1 MHKYY
6 VKSGSLRVV
15 ILGEDERDAIA
26 KALEYA
32 TSRGNENSPS
42 VTLDDFFYANE
53 RGFSSMDDCCYYWT
67 SRKFLCYFW
76 WIEIR
81 GSQ

>member
-32 TSRGNENSPS
+32 TSRGNQNSPS

-53 RGFSSMDDCCYYWT
+53 RGFSSMDDRDFRMNTEEVIYDLLDWE
-67 SRKFLCYFW
+67 W
-76 WIEIR
+76 EEE
-81 GSQ
+81 